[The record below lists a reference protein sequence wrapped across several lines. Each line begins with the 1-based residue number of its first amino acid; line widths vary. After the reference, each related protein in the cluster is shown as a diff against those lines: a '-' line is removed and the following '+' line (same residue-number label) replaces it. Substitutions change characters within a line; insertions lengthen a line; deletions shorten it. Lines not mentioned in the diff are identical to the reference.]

1 MAVLIEASIVFSNV
15 FAYSVLLTRITEDF
29 GMKYMKLIL
38 NGKTLIPGK
47 FFFLSHATK
56 TVTIFLN
63 NWL

>member
-47 FFFLSHATK
+47 FFFSLSCNK
-56 TVTIFLN
+56 NSNDILE
-63 NWL
+63 